1 MLEDIVI
8 RDATTDDWA
17 RINDIYNWTIV
28 DNHVSFDLD
37 PFTLDTRRQW
47 WEARSPEL
55 DCLVAEIDGHVVGV
69 TYSSWY
75 RPKLAYRSTVETTIV
90 LDTDHLA
97 RGLGSRLLGTL
108 LERLRQRGLHM
119 AVAIVALPNEGS
131 IALHHKLGYTT
142 VGVVH
147 EAGFKLGRYW
157 DIEILELR
165 L

>member
-1 MLEDIVI
+1 MIETI
-8 RDATTDDWA
+8 RDATPDDWQ

-28 DNHVSFDLD
+28 DNHVSFDLE
-37 PFTLDTRRQW
+37 PYTIESRREW
-47 WEARSPEL
+47 WQARSPEL
-55 DCLVAEIDGHVVGV
+55 DCLVAEIDGVVVGT

-75 RPKLAYRSTVETTIV
+75 RPKLAYRSTVETTIA
-90 LDTDHLA
+90 LDTDYLG
-97 RGLGSRLLGTL
+97 RGLGTRLLEEL
-108 LERLRQRGLHM
+108 IERLRSRGLHM
-119 AVAIVALPNEGS
+119 AVAIVALPNDGS
-131 IALHHKLGYTT
+131 IALHHKLGYET